1 VVALVLGV
9 LVAALLPVMLGA
21 ARASAHVEVVEHRDV
36 DYGRGQRLD
45 AFVPAHPASPV
56 PAVLFVHG
64 GGWRT
69 GDKEGWAGRALDLA
83 RRTGW
88 ATFTVDYDLGPT
100 QPYLTQPADLRAA
113 IAWVRAG
120 AARLGVDPL
129 RIGLVGS
136 SAGGHLAMLVATTA
150 TGPDRVAAVVSWSGP
165 TDLPRLE
172 RAPGG
177 DARVKRLAARYNG
190 AALDAEPRRWIESSP
205 VAHVD
210 PGDPPMFLAGSA
222 EETMVPIDQLTAMRD
237 TLVANGVEVD
247 TAILPGTRH
256 ASAFGDD
263 VWRETI
269 QFLRDHL

>member
-1 VVALVLGV
+1 MGLVLGV
-9 LVAALLPVMLGA
+9 FVAALLPVMLGA
-21 ARASAHVEVVEHRDV
+21 ARASADVTVVEHRDLG
-36 DYGRGQRLD
+36 YGRGQRLD
-45 AFVPAHPASPV
+45 AFLPAQPGGPI

-69 GDKEGWAGRALDLA
+69 GDKAGWDGRARDLA

-88 ATFTVDYDLGPT
+88 ATFSIDYDLGPAT
-100 QPYLTQPADLRAA
+100 PYLTQPADLRAA
-113 IAWVRAG
+113 IAWVREG

-150 TGPDRVAAVVSWSGP
+150 TGADRVAAVVSWSGP
-165 TDLPRLE
+165 SDLPRLE
-172 RAPGG
+172 RSPIG
-177 DARVKRLAARYNG
+177 DPRVKRLAARYNG
-190 AALDAEPRRWIESSP
+190 AALDTEPRRWIESSP

-210 PGDPPMFLAGSA
+210 PGDPPMFLAGSVG
-222 EETMVPIDQLTAMRD
+222 ETMVPIDQVTAMRD
-237 TLVANGVEVD
+237 ALVANGVEAD

-263 VWRETI
+263 VWRESI